1 MADPVPDPLSITTAR
16 LPASGP
22 SAPAGSSP
30 AQALVCRHLAPGLD
44 GLALQPLVARA
55 PGPGEVA
62 VRVHAAAL
70 NFPDLLMTRGGY
82 QHKPALPYTV
92 GMEGAGEVCA
102 LGPGV
107 QGVALGQ
114 RVCFGGKE
122 GAVAQQAVVP
132 VAALRPWPA
141 GFDAA
146 EAAAYWVCAST
157 AWVALVVRGQL
168 QRGEVLLV
176 HGASGGTG
184 AAAVQLGRHLGARV
198 IATGTSAERLAP
210 AAGLGAELLLT
221 TGGGF
226 RAAVKAFGGGRGADV
241 VFDPVGGDVFD
252 ESTHCIAPDGRLLV
266 VGFTGGRVAS
276 VATNLVL
283 IKSFSVVGVRAG
295 EYQRNHPDRAPALIE
310 RIARLPQEGDFR
322 PLIGARY
329 PLAQAV
335 AAMHALSER
344 RVPGKVVVEMPLP

>member
-1 MADPVPDPLSITTAR
+1 MTDPISNPPLIATTA
-16 LPASGP
+16 LAACGP
-22 SAPAGSSP
+22 SAHTESSSG
-30 AQALVCRHLAPGLD
+30 QALVCRHLAPGLA
-44 GLALQPLVARA
+44 GVGLQPQVARA

-107 QGVALGQ
+107 SGITLGQ

-122 GAVAQQAVVP
+122 GAVAQHAVVR
-132 VAALRPWPA
+132 VAALRPWPV

-252 ESTHCIAPDGRLLV
+252 ESVHCIAPDGRLLV

-295 EYQRNHPDRAPALIE
+295 EYLRNHPDREPAIIE
-310 RIARLPQEGDFR
+310 RIARLPEEGDFR

-329 PLAQAV
+329 PLAQAM
-335 AAMHALSER
+335 AAMQALQDR

>member
-1 MADPVPDPLSITTAR
+1 MTASST
-16 LPASGP
+16 ATP
-22 SAPAGSSP
+22 SAD
-30 AQALVCRHLAPGLD
+30 QALICRELAPGLA
-44 GLALQPLVARA
+44 GVALAPLPPRA
-55 PGPGEVA
+55 PGPGQVA

-102 LGPGV
+102 IGPGV

-132 VAALRPWPA
+132 VAALRPWPK
-141 GFDAA
+141 GLDAA

-210 AAGLGAELLLT
+210 AW
-221 TGGGF
+221 
-226 RAAVKAFGGGRGADV
+226 
-241 VFDPVGGDVFD
+241 
-252 ESTHCIAPDGRLLV
+252 AP
-266 VGFTGGRVAS
+266 S
-276 VATNLVL
+276 CC
-283 IKSFSVVGVRAG
+283 
-295 EYQRNHPDRAPALIE
+295 
-310 RIARLPQEGDFR
+310 
-322 PLIGARY
+322 
-329 PLAQAV
+329 
-335 AAMHALSER
+335 
-344 RVPGKVVVEMPLP
+344 

>member
-1 MADPVPDPLSITTAR
+1 MANPIP
-16 LPASGP
+16 PASP
-22 SAPAGSSP
+22 STQ
-30 AQALVCRHLAPGLD
+30 QALVCHQLAPGLA
-44 GLALQPLVARA
+44 GVALQTVAAAA

-82 QHKPALPYTV
+82 QHKPALPFVV

-102 LGPGV
+102 LGAGV
-107 QGVALGQ
+107 SGVRLGE

-122 GAVAQQAVVP
+122 GAVAQHAVVP
-132 VAALRPWPA
+132 VQALRPWPV

-146 EAAAYWVCAST
+146 EAAAWWVCAST

-168 QRGEVLLV
+168 QAGEVLLV

-210 AAGLGAELLLT
+210 LHALGAELSLT

-226 RAAVKAFGGGRGADV
+226 RDAVKAFSGGRGADV

-252 ESTHCIAPDGRLLV
+252 ESMHCIAPDGRLLV
-266 VGFTGGRVAS
+266 VGFTGGRPAS
-276 VATNLVL
+276 VATNHVL
-283 IKSFSVVGVRAG
+283 IKSVSVVGVRAG
-295 EYQRNHPDRAPALIE
+295 EYLRNHPDRAPGIIDRL
-310 RIARLPQEGDFR
+310 ARLPQEGAFR
-322 PLIGARY
+322 PLIGARFA
-329 PLAQAV
+329 LGQALQ
-335 AAMHALSER
+335 ALQALQER
-344 RVPGKVVVEMPLP
+344 RVPGKVVVTMP